1 MPHKRAKRSVRE
13 QQRSQKGSD
22 LAPSQL
28 QLSLSQEAIPKSLSR
43 VLNAAKV
50 REEWRK
56 RKLEDGETEEKN
68 GTKKKQK
75 LNEKTH
81 SKTKT
86 KSIMPGE
93 SLQHY
98 NKRVETDMRPLVKSA
113 VQSSKLAIRHA
124 QRQELAS
131 KSKRDTVEHPMPSS
145 EPRTAQHPGR
155 PTEFQTLSTSTPR
168 RLNDIAQSP
177 PEFNHLPRGVESS
190 SKVSKTKVEQRD
202 GVISLAQKE
211 MMKQER
217 EKAIARYRELRAY
230 RKKDHNEE
238 EVQD

>member
-28 QLSLSQEAIPKSLSR
+28 QLSLSQEAIPKSLAR

-81 SKTKT
+81 SKT

-124 QRQELAS
+124 QRQEIAS
-131 KSKRDTVEHPMPSS
+131 KSKRDAVEHPMPSS
-145 EPRTAQHPGR
+145 EPPTAQHPGR

-177 PEFNHLPRGVESS
+177 PEFNHLPRGVDSS